1 MLDKVDELWSREQI
15 RQLAYSYAYAVD
27 TLDWN
32 LMDSLWMPD
41 YPAPPAPPPLLD
53 YHAMRKLPAKFAQQG
68 ASMLLVGNHRINF
81 ENSDKAKGTVYCH
94 CFVDRDYLLEQ
105 TIVYVDAY
113 ERRDGKWLFVQRDH
127 LLMWGRDGGENP
139 MKLPSADWPK
149 SQIGAGT
156 AAQVLR
162 SR

>member
-1 MLDKVDELWSREQI
+1 MPDKLDELWSREQI

-32 LMDSLWMPD
+32 LMDSLWVPD
-41 YPAPPAPPPLLD
+41 YPPAPPPLLD

-81 ENSDKAKGTVYCH
+81 ENADKAQGAVYCH
-94 CFVDRDYLLEQ
+94 CFVDRDSLLEQ
-105 TIVYVDAY
+105 TIIYVDAY

-139 MKLPSADWPK
+139 MKLPPADWPK

-162 SR
+162 KR